1 MVMVIKV
8 MTPFVR
14 SQFLCFGNSFF
25 TW

>member
-1 MVMVIKV
+1 

-14 SQFLCFGNSFF
+14 SQLLCFGNSLF